1 LETEKE
7 EKLMSNTFL
16 RIEMMPAKQGDALWI
31 EYGTRENTR
40 RILIDGGPIGV
51 FPELEKKLRKLPAG
65 DKGVELVVISHVDTD
80 HIEGIIRLLASKRNE
95 WPFLPKDIWF
105 NGWEHVVRSRT
116 LGGREG
122 DFLSALID
130 RRAPKEWNKAF
141 RRKAVVVEPDEPL
154 PVKMLK
160 DGMKLTLLS
169 PSRKGLK
176 GMAARWKKDVAKY
189 KLEPGDLE
197 AAWEQLVEMKKY
209 RVVKGVLGGTD
220 DLTKKLTKQLQTD
233 QSLANG
239 TSIAFLAEF
248 EGKSCLFL
256 ADAHADVI
264 CASLRKLLSAR
275 KQERLKVDAVK
286 VSHHGS
292 KRNISKD
299 LMRLIDARHFLV
311 STDGSIHE
319 HPNKSA
325 IEAVI
330 CWSVQKPTLW
340 FNYRTEHTSPWSKVP
355 AGGEKGFISEYPKS
369 EDGGIVV
376 EL

>member
-1 LETEKE
+1 
-7 EKLMSNTFL
+7 MPRPFL

-31 EYGTRENTR
+31 EYGTHENTR
-40 RILIDGGPIGV
+40 RILIDGGPIGAY
-51 FPELEKKLRKLPAG
+51 EALDEKFRKLPDG
-65 DKGVELVVISHVDTD
+65 DKGVELLVISHVDTD
-80 HIEGIIRLLASKRNE
+80 HIEGIIRVLAAKRDQ
-95 WPFLPKDIWF
+95 WPLVPKDIWF
-105 NGWEHVVRSRT
+105 NGWGHLVQSKT

-122 DFLSALID
+122 DFLSALIN
-130 RRAPKEWNKAF
+130 RRAPDEWNKAF
-141 RRKAVVVEPDEPL
+141 NKKAVIVEPNKPP

-169 PSRKGLK
+169 PSQKKLEE
-176 GMAARWKKDVAKY
+176 MAAKWTKDVEKY

-220 DLTKKLTKQLQTD
+220 DLSKKLTKQLKTD

-256 ADAHADVI
+256 ADAHADVV
-264 CASLRKLLSAR
+264 CESLRKLIPTGQ
-275 KQERLKVDAVK
+275 KQLKVDAVK
-286 VSHHGS
+286 MSHHGS
-292 KRNISKD
+292 RHNISED
-299 LMRLIDARHFLV
+299 LMKLIDAKHFLV

-319 HPNKSA
+319 HPDKSA

-330 CWSVQKPTLW
+330 YCSVQKPTLW
-340 FNYRTEHTSPWSKVP
+340 FNYRTKYTSPWSRVS
-355 AGGEKGFISEYPKS
+355 ARSEKSFTSKYPKS